1 MTPRELEEYRT
12 LRDTIRQRGTTRVWV
27 FLAGLTAW
35 AALTVATAA
44 LAALPVATLLPLL
57 ILAAAFEAVF
67 SLHVGVERIG
77 RYVQVFFEDDA
88 PEGLTHHRD
97 SLEPTPS
104 TKTPGAGERD
114 WNPANVET
122 SATRPGAGAGPREVR
137 KWEHVAMTFGRPLA
151 GSNVD
156 PLFGMFFILAAV
168 LNFVPV
174 LLAEP
179 IRIEVIVVGTA
190 HLLLIGRILAARRV
204 ASRQR
209 AADLERF
216 QQIKQRA

>member
-12 LRDTIRQRGTTRVWV
+12 LRDTIRQRGTARVWV
-27 FLAGLTAW
+27 FLAGFGMW

-77 RYVQVFFEDDA
+77 RYVQVFFEDHS
-88 PEGLTHHRD
+88 PEGAER
-97 SLEPTPS
+97 
-104 TKTPGAGERD
+104 GELR
-114 WNPANVET
+114 N
-122 SATRPGAGAGPREVR
+122 
-137 KWEHVAMTFGRPLA
+137 WEHVAMTFGRPLA
-151 GSNVD
+151 GGTID
-156 PLFGMFFILAAV
+156 PLFAMFFMLATV

-179 IRIEVIVVGTA
+179 TRIEVILVGTA
-190 HLLLIGRILAARRV
+190 HLLVIGRILAARRV

-216 QQIKQRA
+216 QQLKHRA

>member
-1 MTPRELEEYRT
+1 MTPRELEEYRA
-12 LRDTIRQRGTTRVWV
+12 LRDTIRQRGTARVWV

-44 LAALPVATLLPLL
+44 LAALPVAALLPLL

-77 RYVQVFFEDDA
+77 RYVQVFFEDES
-88 PEGLTHHRD
+88 PEGAQ
-97 SLEPTPS
+97 
-104 TKTPGAGERD
+104 PG
-114 WNPANVET
+114 
-122 SATRPGAGAGPREVR
+122 EVR
-137 KWEHVAMTFGRPLA
+137 KWEHVAMTFGRPLT
-151 GSNVD
+151 GSSID
-156 PLFGMFFILAAV
+156 PLFAMFFILATF

-174 LLAEP
+174 FLAEP
-179 IRIEVIVVGTA
+179 MRIEITVVGTA
-190 HLLLIGRILAARRV
+190 HVLFIGRILAARWV

-216 QQIKQRA
+216 QQLKHARS

>member
-12 LRDTIRQRGTTRVWV
+12 LRDTIRQRGTARVWV
-27 FLAGLTAW
+27 FLAGFGMW

-77 RYVQVFFEDDA
+77 RYVQVFFEDDS
-88 PEGLTHHRD
+88 PEGA
-97 SLEPTPS
+97 EP
-104 TKTPGAGERD
+104 GELR
-114 WNPANVET
+114 N
-122 SATRPGAGAGPREVR
+122 
-137 KWEHVAMTFGRPLA
+137 WEHVAMTFGRPLP
-151 GSNVD
+151 GGVID
-156 PLFGMFFILAAV
+156 PLFAMFFMSATV

-179 IRIEVIVVGTA
+179 MRIEVIVVGTA
-190 HLLLIGRILAARRV
+190 HVLLIGRILAARRV

-216 QQIKQRA
+216 QQLKHRA